1 MLDMTP
7 YSCSMTATTTHRDTA
22 SEPSADRDHGHYLEV
37 AVDGARGSGR
47 DTLTYG
53 GPPEVRRGDVV
64 WVPLRDKIQ
73 LGVVTAT
80 STAAPA
86 YGVRPIVATTDP
98 PLALTEAQVALAEW
112 IAATTA
118 SSLYAAAAL
127 MLPPGISHTAVPWYR
142 RLEDGEGVTRLQ
154 TLILDLL
161 DRHGPMPIDRLQ
173 REAGSSLASVLPAL
187 TRAGLIERVIEV
199 ADRPVK
205 QRTERWLALGA
216 PVERP
221 TDKQE
226 RLLRTIRLAG
236 DRGVSAAEAM
246 RSADVTASVV
256 ETLVRKGFLVEEIRP
271 ASGASVIREASQPEL
286 TAEQAAA
293 WEAIQQALER
303 RDPTPNLLFGVTGSG
318 KTEVYLR
325 AAAWCLRHGRQVIIL
340 VPEIALTSQ
349 IVERVRERFPGKVG
363 LLHSGLA
370 AGERHATWR
379 AIAAGELPIVVGPR
393 SALFAPVPE
402 LGLIVIDEEHDS
414 SYKQD
419 LPPRY
424 HARAVAEHL
433 ATDCQAVVL
442 LGSATPSTESLHAAD
457 SGRYRLLR
465 LSRRAVA
472 AAAGLPEVD
481 IVDMRQALNAGGTV
495 LVSPELK
502 ALLEHTL
509 ARREQAM
516 LMLNRRGAATVIL
529 CRQCG
534 HARLCPNC
542 DIPVVYHQDRSELIC
557 HRCNYRERPITAC
570 PLCGGVLNYFG
581 AGTQRVETEVRRM
594 LPDATVA
601 RWDQDVARKK
611 GASAQILRDLQDRK
625 IDIVV
630 GTQLI
635 AKGFDL
641 PFVTAVGIVY
651 ADSSLHFP
659 DFRSHER
666 VFQLLA
672 QAAGRAGRRTPGSR
686 VVVQTYTPDHFVM
699 RAVAG
704 HDVRGFY
711 ENELADRRE
720 LRNPPFT
727 RLIRYVTRQQTEE
740 RAAGM
745 ADDLVLILGRHAR
758 AAGVG
763 IEIIGPAPAFAAK
776 VRGLYQWHVV
786 VRLRPD
792 QMDDMLFEL
801 PTPPGWSVDVDPQSL
816 L

>member
-1 MLDMTP
+1 MSVTLMPVEETSDPT
-7 YSCSMTATTTHRDTA
+7 SA
-22 SEPSADRDHGHYLEV
+22 SNSDLYLEV
-37 AVDGARGSGR
+37 AVDGTRGSSR

-53 GPPEVRRGDVV
+53 GPAEVARGDVV

-73 LGVVTAT
+73 LGVVVAT
-80 STAAPA
+80 SRTAPD
-86 YGVRPIVATTDP
+86 YDVRPVTAVTDP
-98 PLALTEAQVALAEW
+98 PLALTEAQLALAEW

-127 MLPPGISHTAVPWYR
+127 MLPPGMSHTAVPWYR
-142 RLEDGEGVTRLQ
+142 RLESGEAATRVQALV
-154 TLILDLL
+154 LDLL

-187 TRAGLIERVIEV
+187 ARAGLIERVIEV

-205 QRTERWLALGA
+205 QRTERWLMLGA
-216 PVERP
+216 PIERP
-221 TDKQE
+221 TEKQE
-226 RLLRTIRLAG
+226 RVLRAIRLAG
-236 DRGVSAAEAM
+236 DGGISAVEAM
-246 RSADVTASVV
+246 RVADVTASVF
-256 ETLVRKGFLVEEIRP
+256 ETLVRKGFVVGEMRP
-271 ASGASVIREASQPEL
+271 ASGASPVREAAQPEL
-286 TAEQAAA
+286 TVEQAAA
-293 WEAIQQALER
+293 WEAIRRALEE

-325 AAAWCLRHGRQVIIL
+325 AAAWCLRHGRQVILL

-393 SALFAPVPE
+393 SALFAPVTD
-402 LGLIVIDEEHDS
+402 LGLIVIDEEHDG

-442 LGSATPSTESLHAAD
+442 LGSATPSTESLYAAD

-465 LSRRAVA
+465 LSKRAVA

-509 ARREQAM
+509 ARGEQAM

-557 HRCNYRERPITAC
+557 HRCNHRERPITAC
-570 PLCGGVLNYFG
+570 PDCGGVLNYFG

-594 LPDATVA
+594 FPRGNVA

-611 GASAQILRDLQDRK
+611 GESARILRELQERK

-641 PFVTAVGIVY
+641 PYVTAVGIIH

-711 ENELADRRE
+711 ESELADRRE

-727 RLIRYVTRQQTEE
+727 RMIRYVTRQQTEE

-745 ADDLVLILGRHAR
+745 ADDLVLMLGRHAR
-758 AAGVG
+758 AAEVG

-776 VRGLYQWHVV
+776 VRGLYQWHLV

-792 QMDDMLFEL
+792 DMEEMLFEL
-801 PTPPGWSVDVDPQSL
+801 PAPPGWSVDVDPQSL